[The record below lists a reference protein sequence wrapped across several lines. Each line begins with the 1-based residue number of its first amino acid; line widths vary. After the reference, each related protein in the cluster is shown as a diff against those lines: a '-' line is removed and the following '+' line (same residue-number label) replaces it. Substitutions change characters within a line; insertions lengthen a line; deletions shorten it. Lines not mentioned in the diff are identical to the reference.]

1 MSTIHYNLN
10 TLLDFIQ
17 SSNNDQ
23 PLQKH
28 LLQLLLVHEGARKA
42 YLLETGNDE
51 FHISHLL
58 ILELFAKDLPLSIT
72 TDPLSNPQ
80 FPCYFIHKEPI
91 DVPKNDEDIG
101 KLLGMFRPG
110 GDFGNYWKKR
120 YYLEIY
126 HQGTQ
131 MFAEILGVDSID
143 NEQFDIYYE
152 EKKKMWNGVLEKY
165 QLPFSFDFRVS
176 VDDGRKFRHQK
187 LLELDIDYITSH
199 QEKYENDMFNS
210 CKDEKELDN
219 HLNLLEKWIKVRV
232 ITNKQHE
239 KLLSIYQKK

>member
-10 TLLDFIQ
+10 TLLDLIQ
-17 SSNNDQ
+17 SSKKDQ

-42 YLLETGNDE
+42 YLLETGNDD

-72 TDPLSNPQ
+72 TDPFSNKK
-80 FPCYFIHKEPI
+80 FPSYFIHKEPI
-91 DVPKNDEDIG
+91 DTPQNHEDIG

-126 HQGTQ
+126 YQGSQ
-131 MFAEILGVDSID
+131 MFAEILGVDSINHD
-143 NEQFDIYYE
+143 QFDIYYE

-165 QLPFSFDFRVS
+165 QIPGPFDFRVS
-176 VDDGRKFRHQK
+176 MDDGRKFRHQK
-187 LLELDIDYITSH
+187 LLQLDIDYITTNRDH
-199 QEKYENDMFNS
+199 YENDMFNC

-219 HLNLLEKWIKVRV
+219 SLNLLEKWIQVRV
-232 ITNKQHE
+232 ITNKQFE
-239 KLLSIYQKK
+239 KLCSIYM